1 MVRILGSTGSRRRRR
16 YQLAAIFS
24 VTALLAGFAALP
36 AQAVH
41 DVGVFELEGNATN
54 DPAVAGDDWDNVCHE
69 VTHSDCSTTS
79 DTTGATAVS
88 WVSEPDRS
96 SSIFT
101 GGGSKD
107 PNDVSAWLWKDA
119 GGLPDK
125 DNLRHAFAAR
135 YSSTDELLYFG
146 SDRFDNSGD
155 AQQGFWFLQSPLAA
169 DGAAS
174 GGGFKFTD
182 GSGGVPAHVP
192 GDLLVLS
199 DFSIGGTVST
209 INIYQW
215 VASGGDTTT
224 HLDFVDGGTN
234 VKCDP
239 SLSGDNFCGIVNP
252 VTTTSPW
259 PFLDKSNSTSFL
271 QGEFYEAGINL
282 SGLGFGG
289 ECFTTVV
296 SETRSSTSPTATLKD
311 FVVGQFGKCESELH
325 TTPSSGSVSIGTGS
339 ASVTDSADLNV
350 TGATTFDG
358 KLKFF
363 LCFIDTDP
371 TATGLCGSG
380 GTQIGPDQ
388 AVTTNGT
395 YASEAATVTSAG
407 RYCWRGEFTSTTPG
421 VPPATDA
428 TEAECFIVTPVTPT
442 LTTQASGPVALGSPI
457 SDTATLK
464 GTANQPGTPVI
475 NPTTPGALADGT
487 ITITAFG
494 PGNCTTVAFGPT
506 TIAVSGDG
514 TYGPVSF
521 TPSAV
526 GTYTFVASYSGNLP
540 NTKSV
545 PASGCPDT
553 TGTETVTVSD
563 TSSVTSAQNWLPNDE
578 ATVTSAGGSPLSGTL
593 TFTLY
598 ETANCTGTAVN
609 GQTYTRD
616 LSGAASPATRSTNN
630 TTYLVSADKTV
641 SWLVTFDSSN
651 PNVADSAPVCETTSL
666 TIDNDVPPGI

>member
-1 MVRILGSTGSRRRRR
+1 MVRIFGSTGSRRRRR

-24 VTALLAGFAALP
+24 ATMLLALLAALP

-54 DPAVAGDDWDNVCHE
+54 DPALAGDDWDNVCHE

-79 DTTGATAVS
+79 DTSGATAVS

-107 PNDVSAWLWKDA
+107 PNDVSEWLWKDA

-155 AQQGFWFLQSPLAA
+155 AQQGFWFLQSPLKA

-182 GSGGVPAHVP
+182 GSGGVPAHVT

-224 HLDFVDGGTN
+224 HLDFVDGGTG

-239 SLSGDNFCGIVNP
+239 SLVGDNFCGIVNP

-282 SGLGFGG
+282 TGLGFGG

-311 FVVGQFGKCESELH
+311 FVVGQFGKCVATLS
-325 TTPSSGSVSIGTGS
+325 TQVSDAGPVAPGTPVNDTLTVTSSN
-339 ASVTDSADLNV
+339 AAQ
-350 TGATTFDG
+350 
-358 KLKFF
+358 
-363 LCFIDTDP
+363 
-371 TATGLCGSG
+371 TATGTVTWFLCGPIATGACDGVTNVGLNIGTSSLSGSG
-380 GTQIGPDQ
+380 GTATAVSPDVNSPTGL
-388 AVTTNGT
+388 AP
-395 YASEAATVTSAG
+395 G
-407 RYCWRGEFTSTTPG
+407 RYCFRAEWPGDENFTDGPYSEFGGETGTN
-421 VPPATDA
+421 
-428 TEAECFIVTPVTPT
+428 ECF
-442 LTTQASGPVALGSPI
+442 
-457 SDTATLK
+457 
-464 GTANQPGTPVI
+464 
-475 NPTTPGALADGT
+475 
-487 ITITAFG
+487 
-494 PGNCTTVAFGPT
+494 TV
-506 TIAVSGDG
+506 
-514 TYGPVSF
+514 
-521 TPSAV
+521 
-526 GTYTFVASYSGNLP
+526 
-540 NTKSV
+540 K
-545 PASGCPDT
+545 
-553 TGTETVTVSD
+553 D
-563 TSSVTSAQNWLPNDE
+563 TSSISTTQNWLPNDS
-578 ATVTSAGGSPLSGTL
+578 AHVTTGSGAAASGTV

-598 ETANCTGTAVN
+598 PSADCTGTAITTFADRPV
-609 GQTYTRD
+609 D
-616 LSGAASPATRSTNN
+616 SSGDASTNN
-630 TTYLVSADKTV
+630 ATFAIAVSPGETI
-641 SWLVTFDSSN
+641 SWRATFN
-651 PNVADSAPVCETTSL
+651 PTDPDAIDGSTSHCETSTV
-666 TIDNDVPPGI
+666 TINDDIGS